1 MDLGLQGKRALVMGG
16 SRGIGRGIAA
26 ALAGEGTAV
35 AIVSRDQAALD
46 RTAAE
51 IAEETGQAVLPVAAD
66 LADRAALAGAFATI
80 EARLGGVDILV
91 NNSGGPP
98 PSGVSGIDPELWRRH
113 FEMMVLNI
121 IGLTDLALPGM
132 RARGWGRIL
141 TVASS
146 SVIQPIAAIGLSN
159 ALRST
164 LVGWSKTL
172 AGEVGR
178 FGITVNML
186 LPGRIATQRIIQL
199 DNATAAK
206 QGKTPAEIAE
216 HSAAEIP
223 VGRYGTIE
231 EFGAVAAFLAGVPA
245 SYVTGSM
252 IRIDGGATRS
262 V

>member
-26 ALAGEGTAV
+26 ALAAEGAAV
-35 AIVSRDQAALD
+35 AIVSREQAALD
-46 RTAAE
+46 RTATE
-51 IAEETGQAVLPVAAD
+51 IGGTVLPIAAD
-66 LADRAALAGAFATI
+66 LADREALAMAFRTI
-80 EARLGGVDILV
+80 EGRLGGVDILV

-98 PSGVSGIDPELWRRH
+98 PSGVSAIDPELWRRQ

-132 RARGWGRIL
+132 RERRWGRIL

-146 SVIQPIAAIGLSN
+146 AVIQPIPSIGVSN
-159 ALRST
+159 TLRSA

-172 AGEVGR
+172 AGEVGP

-186 LPGRIATQRIIQL
+186 LPGRIATQRVEQL
-199 DNATAAK
+199 DASVAAA

-216 HSAAEIP
+216 RSAAEIP
-223 VGRYGTIE
+223 VRRYGTIE
-231 EFGAVAAFLAGVPA
+231 EFGAVTAFLASTQAG
-245 SYVTGSM
+245 YVTGSM